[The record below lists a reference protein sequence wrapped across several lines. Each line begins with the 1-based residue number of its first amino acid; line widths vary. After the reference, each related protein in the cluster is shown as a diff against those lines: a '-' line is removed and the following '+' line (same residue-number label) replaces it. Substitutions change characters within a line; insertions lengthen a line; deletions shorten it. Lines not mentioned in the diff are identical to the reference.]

1 MLAILLQV
9 LLYSS
14 AFAILLSVEGSNITV
29 EQLPTDPNFGA
40 VVIDA
45 ETLTK
50 FTQEQSGHPYCFI
63 GKTCQLG
70 G

>member
-29 EQLPTDPNFGA
+29 EQLPTDPNSGA

-45 ETLTK
+45 ETLKK

-63 GKTCQLG
+63 GTTCQLG